1 VRTDVL
7 LAASVGSLI
16 VTVATATLWSTRT
29 QSAQI
34 EALAQEVRRDRA
46 SLARLEA
53 SLAAKGR
60 GAQPAS
66 LNANACPPGTEVG
79 AAGLEA
85 AIMNAVNQALDER
98 ETSEALERE
107 VEAQPSPAAE
117 AAAEKAESLIDEAV
131 QMRVWSDVTASRFRE
146 LSQSMTTDQV
156 RDLRRRVAVLSNEG
170 KIVFEGDLPPF

>member
-1 VRTDVL
+1 MRTQLL
-7 LAASVGSLI
+7 LAASVGSSI
-16 VTVATATLWSTRT
+16 VTMAAATLWSTRT

-66 LNANACPPGTEVG
+66 LTATACPPGTEVG
-79 AAGLEA
+79 AAGLDA
-85 AIMNAVNQALDER
+85 AIVNAVNQALDER
-98 ETSEALERE
+98 ETSEKLERE
-107 VEAQPSPAAE
+107 AEAQPSPAAE
-117 AAAEKAESLIDEAV
+117 AAAVKAESLIDEAV
-131 QMRVWSDVTASRFRE
+131 QMRTWNDVIASRFRE
-146 LSQSMTTDQV
+146 LSRSMTKDQV
-156 RDLRRRVAVLSNEG
+156 RELRRQVAVLANEG